1 MRRPRTLLF
10 SIMSANALRRLCDE
24 IVDSLAAGDQQR
36 FVAATRSLATATPQ
50 AAPDDVQDA
59 IGQLAGILATIPLGR
74 GADLARLAGAMTN
87 HGPMP
92 RELLPVLVRRAI
104 EVMGLA
110 ARFTAFYGTDDDDL
124 PNPDDSALIQP
135 VMTRLQDILAGQA
148 TGTPLPG
155 MPDAPAPDATARA
168 LTEAWFTSNGWV
180 QPVLYLSQRKDVRAS
195 LPERAQLLEA
205 TEAVAGQ
212 LSTAHWL
219 LGLLLVL
226 DDEELIILH
235 RAAGHGYRVI
245 ISGIG
250 DNFQLHTLLAASLI
264 GEEQRGM
271 IPGQPPAPAEIAAA
285 SEGEVAP
292 PDGIKGNF
300 NLVDAYGAWIWNE
313 GRPADIPRL
322 EGTRVVVI
330 DPPPYERAW
339 NAGRAY
345 PLMRPSVT
353 VTEILPAA
361 EAARWLSKVKK
372 PSR

>member
-1 MRRPRTLLF
+1 MPRPRALLF
-10 SIMSANALRRLCDE
+10 AIMSANALRRLCDE
-24 IVDSLAAGDQQR
+24 IADSLAAGDQQR
-36 FVAATRSLATATPQ
+36 LVAAIRSLATATPH

-59 IGQLAGILATIPLGR
+59 MAQLAGILATVPLGR
-74 GADLARLAGAMTN
+74 GADLARLAGAMTD

-104 EVMGLA
+104 EVMELA
-110 ARFTAFYGTDDDDL
+110 ARFTTVYGTDDDDL

-135 VMTRLQDILAGQA
+135 VMTRLQDILGGPVAA
-148 TGTPLPG
+148 TPLPG
-155 MPDAPAPDATARA
+155 MPDLPAPDATARA
-168 LTEAWFTSNGWV
+168 LAEAWFTGNGWA

-195 LPERAQLLEA
+195 LPERAQLLAA

-235 RAAGHGYRVI
+235 RATGRGYRVI

-264 GEEQRGM
+264 GEESHGM

-285 SEGEVAP
+285 SDGEVAP
-292 PDGIKGNF
+292 PDGIKGYF

-345 PLMRPSVT
+345 PRMRPNVS

-361 EAARWLSKVKK
+361 EAARWLSKVKQ

>member
-1 MRRPRTLLF
+1 M
-10 SIMSANALRRLCDE
+10 
-24 IVDSLAAGDQQR
+24 AAGR
-36 FVAATRSLATATPQ
+36 
-50 AAPDDVQDA
+50 
-59 IGQLAGILATIPLGR
+59 
-74 GADLARLAGAMTN
+74 
-87 HGPMP
+87 
-92 RELLPVLVRRAI
+92 
-104 EVMGLA
+104 
-110 ARFTAFYGTDDDDL
+110 
-124 PNPDDSALIQP
+124 
-135 VMTRLQDILAGQA
+135 
-148 TGTPLPG
+148 
-155 MPDAPAPDATARA
+155 
-168 LTEAWFTSNGWV
+168 
-180 QPVLYLSQRKDVRAS
+180 
-195 LPERAQLLEA
+195 
-205 TEAVAGQ
+205 
-212 LSTAHWL
+212 
-219 LGLLLVL
+219 
-226 DDEELIILH
+226 
-235 RAAGHGYRVI
+235 GYRVI

-330 DPPPYERAW
+330 DPPPYERTW

-353 VTEILPAA
+353 VTAILPAA

>member
-1 MRRPRTLLF
+1 
-10 SIMSANALRRLCDE
+10 
-24 IVDSLAAGDQQR
+24 
-36 FVAATRSLATATPQ
+36 
-50 AAPDDVQDA
+50 
-59 IGQLAGILATIPLGR
+59 
-74 GADLARLAGAMTN
+74 
-87 HGPMP
+87 
-92 RELLPVLVRRAI
+92 
-104 EVMGLA
+104 MGLA

-124 PNPDDSALIQP
+124 PNPDDPALIQP
-135 VMTRLQDILAGQA
+135 VMTRLQDILAGQV

-155 MPDAPAPDATARA
+155 MPDPPAPDATARA
-168 LTEAWFTSNGWV
+168 LTEAWFTGNGWV

-219 LGLLLVL
+219 FGLLLVL

-235 RAAGHGYRVI
+235 RAAGRGYRVI

-250 DNFQLHTLLAASLI
+250 DNFQLHTLLAANLI

-330 DPPPYERAW
+330 DPPPYERTW

-345 PLMRPSVT
+345 PLMCPSVT